1 MLGIVP
7 SLHFDGCCAE
17 AMELYRAAFGAQTSF
32 VMHYADADPKDL
44 PRPLT
49 EAEKQYV
56 YHSENTFAG
65 TRVMM
70 ADELD
75 MPMQPGTAMILVIT
89 MDSREEVMQAFRVL
103 EEGGRV
109 IYPPHATAYS
119 SCTCSLTDCYGFRW
133 TIMTEQ
139 TER

>member
-1 MLGIVP
+1 MREFAATPPATARILLPVCSSAATVRGI
-7 SLHFDGCCAE
+7 SMA
-17 AMELYRAAFGAQTSF
+17 
-32 VMHYADADPKDL
+32 
-44 PRPLT
+44 LT

-103 EEGGRV
+103 EEGGVV

-119 SCTCSLTDCYGFRW
+119 SCTCSLTDRYGFRW